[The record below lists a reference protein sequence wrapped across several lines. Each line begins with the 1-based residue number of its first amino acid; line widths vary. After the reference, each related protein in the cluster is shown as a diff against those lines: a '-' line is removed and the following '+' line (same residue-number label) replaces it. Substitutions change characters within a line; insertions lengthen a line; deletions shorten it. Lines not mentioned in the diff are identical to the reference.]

1 MVVTNELRIPE
12 ESPAVTSSGDGLD
25 GPQTARMD
33 RIVAKHQRELKIARE
48 QVAHFLLKNGFASGS
63 VNERKGT
70 LWVTFPLH
78 VSVKQNNAYI
88 TSKLLIFGADPM
100 VKDIWGYTAYD
111 CAKARPNSHQQIIK
125 IFEKSGCS
133 PSSPM
138 WSSSNK
144 FQSVPPPRGFE
155 EFFAKLEEDPLVHVE
170 STEAQWLKQ
179 LGSRRLRL
187 WH

>member
-1 MVVTNELRIPE
+1 MPPVRNLIFGFPTC
-12 ESPAVTSSGDGLD
+12 
-25 GPQTARMD
+25 D
-33 RIVAKHQRELKIARE
+33 RFYFLHSNKRGEFQVRALFLFP

-63 VNERKGT
+63 VNERKGKW
-70 LWVTFPLH
+70 WVSFPLH

-111 CAKARPNSHQQIIK
+111 YAKARPNSHQQIIK

-138 WSSSNK
+138 WSSSNR

-155 EFFAKLEEDPLVHVE
+155 EFFAKLEEDPLVPW
-170 STEAQWLKQ
+170 A
-179 LGSRRLRL
+179 
-187 WH
+187 